1 MARPN
6 VKELAVVAAWRKN
19 PDTTV
24 LELAREAECTPAYV
38 RSVLYRRNITLK
50 RRSPNKKTVAPLKK
64 KISIIDG
71 RAYLV

>member
-24 LELAREAECTPAYV
+24 LDLAREAECTPAYV
-38 RSVLYRRNITLK
+38 RSVLIRRNINLK
-50 RRSPNKKTVAPLKK
+50 RRSINKKLAPPLKK
-64 KISIIDG
+64 KIAIIDG
-71 RAYLV
+71 RAWMV